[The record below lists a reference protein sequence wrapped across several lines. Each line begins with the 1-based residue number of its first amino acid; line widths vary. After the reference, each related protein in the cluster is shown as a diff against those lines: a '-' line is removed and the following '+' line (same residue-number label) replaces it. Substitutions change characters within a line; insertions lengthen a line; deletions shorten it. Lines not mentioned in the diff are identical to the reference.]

1 MIISRERLS
10 KDHLQKPAM
19 KLLPESFMF
28 PLWVFCS
35 FTEVFR
41 TWRDCGASLT
51 FVDEREIEEFCGNSQ
66 RGEEGRPLGRSS
78 SLGLT
83 AAVFRV
89 SSSSHLV
96 EKQQPCELR
105 AA

>member
-66 RGEEGRPLGRSS
+66 RGEEEGRPLGHSS
-78 SLGLT
+78 SLGT
-83 AAVFRV
+83 
-89 SSSSHLV
+89 SSSSLQG
-96 EKQQPCELR
+96 EQQQFLE
-105 AA
+105 

>member
-28 PLWVFCS
+28 PLWVFWS

-78 SLGLT
+78 SLQGEQQQFLRGKT
-83 AAVFRV
+83 AT
-89 SSSSHLV
+89 
-96 EKQQPCELR
+96 CELR

>member
-1 MIISRERLS
+1 MIIRRERLS

-28 PLWVFCS
+28 PLWVFWS

-41 TWRDCGASLT
+41 SWRDCGASLT

-66 RGEEGRPLGRSS
+66 RGEEREATWPQQQLGN
-78 SLGLT
+78 
-83 AAVFRV
+83 
-89 SSSSHLV
+89 
-96 EKQQPCELR
+96 
-105 AA
+105 

>member
-28 PLWVFCS
+28 PLWVFWS

-66 RGEEGRPLGRSS
+66 RVEEEATWP
-78 SLGLT
+78 
-83 AAVFRV
+83 
-89 SSSSHLV
+89 
-96 EKQQPCELR
+96 QQQLEN
-105 AA
+105 

>member
-66 RGEEGRPLGRSS
+66 RGEEEGRPLGRSS
-78 SLGLT
+78 SLQGEQQQFSRGKT
-83 AAVFRV
+83 AT
-89 SSSSHLV
+89 
-96 EKQQPCELR
+96 CELR

>member
-28 PLWVFCS
+28 PLRVFCS

-66 RGEEGRPLGRSS
+66 RGEEEGGHVAAAAAWELA
-78 SLGLT
+78 

-89 SSSSHLV
+89 SSSSF
-96 EKQQPCELR
+96 
-105 AA
+105 